1 MILETLEIALRS
13 GRIKSLELYC
23 VTEMSGNASDSSADP
38 NLTPLL
44 DMVFQLITF
53 FMMVMNFKAAA
64 LDLTLKLPTSDSAG
78 PVDTNGKD
86 DLLIVNVN
94 KEGTLVVQGSE
105 REIER
110 FATTEAESSRRTA
123 RGKGV
128 DLKKGDELPT
138 VIVIRCDNSTRF
150 GALNKFIEACQKE
163 GFRRFALKAK
173 TEVKK

>member
-1 MILETLEIALRS
+1 
-13 GRIKSLELYC
+13 
-23 VTEMSGNASDSSADP
+23 MSGPSENSADP

-53 FMMVMNFKAAA
+53 FMMVMNFKAAT

-78 PVDTNGKD
+78 PVDTAGKD

-94 KEGTLVVQGSE
+94 KEGSLIVQGSQ
-105 REIER
+105 REIEH
-110 FATTEAESSRRTA
+110 FAETEAESSRRTA

-128 DLKKGDELPT
+128 EIKKGDELPT
-138 VIVIRCDNSTRF
+138 VVVIRCDNTTRF
-150 GALNKFIEACQKE
+150 AALNGFIEACQKR

-173 TEVKK
+173 TDRK